1 MIIHIEAE
9 GTPKNTI
16 EKTAPISTVTPGSL
30 NFMDTDEQQRV
41 RKLLDS
47 LKSSEAKDMDT
58 QTEDTSELGKYFE
71 KCVQTECLNPGNCS
85 GMMSYLQQINKKLG
99 MLISRQGNL
108 KLLTTPST
116 PAHIP
121 VPNSHTNFGE
131 DRETL
136 SSLALPSIGFDVPA
150 ETERKYDHHTMSDDV
165 SPVSTINL
173 ADLPDLTQI
182 TAGSSTF

>member
-1 MIIHIEAE
+1 MKQRELQKIPLKIKA
-9 GTPKNTI
+9 
-16 EKTAPISTVTPGSL
+16 APISTVTPRSL
-30 NFMDTDEQQRV
+30 NFLDTDEQQRV

-58 QTEDTSELGKYFE
+58 QTRELGKYFE
-71 KCVQTECLNPGNCS
+71 KCLNPCNCS
-85 GMMSYLQQINKKLG
+85 GRTSYLQQINKKLD
-99 MLISRQGNL
+99 MLISRQGHGNL

-150 ETERKYDHHTMSDDV
+150 ETERMTTT
-165 SPVSTINL
+165 P
-173 ADLPDLTQI
+173 
-182 TAGSSTF
+182 

>member
-1 MIIHIEAE
+1 MIIHIEPE

-85 GMMSYLQQINKKLG
+85 GMMSYLQQINKKID

-108 KLLTTPST
+108 KLLQPHQALLPTFQFPTVILILAKIEKPCRHWHCLQLVLTFQLKPKESMTTTP
-116 PAHIP
+116 
-121 VPNSHTNFGE
+121 
-131 DRETL
+131 
-136 SSLALPSIGFDVPA
+136 
-150 ETERKYDHHTMSDDV
+150 
-165 SPVSTINL
+165 
-173 ADLPDLTQI
+173 
-182 TAGSSTF
+182 